1 MTSRWRSTS
10 QMKIAIH
17 QPNFVPWLPF
27 FKKMMAVDKFVILGH
42 CQFEKG
48 GYQNRFHYADKWWT
62 MSVEKGLFQIV
73 DKTYVNHEED
83 WQSIV
88 QGIGH
93 VLTEEMT
100 PLISNSL
107 WQTNVGII
115 RFLARKLGIATP
127 IVFDSPTPLRSTDRL
142 IYICQQNKADTYVAG
157 PSGTQYMDLAQFKAA
172 RIKVEILEVQDKDKK
187 HVFDL
192 L

>member
-1 MTSRWRSTS
+1 
-10 QMKIAIH
+10 
-17 QPNFVPWLPF
+17 
-27 FKKMMAVDKFVILGH
+27 MMAVDKFVILGH

-93 VLTEEMT
+93 ALTEEMT
-100 PLISNSL
+100 SLVSNSL